1 MKNFLT
7 LTIICLFVSF
17 MSFVKCGLPEI
28 EINSIQTLIEL
39 YNVPQFSGCDS
50 GVCDYCSQPFYFHC
64 DETNTNINKIHL
76 IGSGPILIEFPD
88 VLKNFFFLKSFHL
101 ENSKSPYLLIGNSI
115 IVSELILN
123 NCSLDF
129 IPPVFSFSSITM
141 IDVSFNGD
149 LDISSIMNLQVF
161 KLTYSNSLMMGNY
174 SLTNYRNVDLA
185 TGVLE
190 ITINNLLDFS
200 VKSPDVTFI
209 LGKYFNGSTM
219 MTFPFVQSRKLKVID
234 EYYNLPIRLPEMIN
248 LETER
253 VEFEKIN
260 FDTLYNL
267 NFSHLTSLTVLSFT
281 SCSGII
287 DTVSQYPRVIFGERN
302 YDTVKY
308 VNCGLNI
315 LPPNSY
321 FQGKFLGIDL
331 SNNNITSELPNIF
344 QPNDTKPPLNMV
356 FSNNKFYGDI
366 PINFCYHTLN
376 ISNNNFE
383 TELPMCFIC
392 HYYSIKDSLMG
403 NKYTNMV
410 NGKLPNCT
418 GIKFT
423 SNAVFALNEYSFVE
437 GENLGWSF
445 ANQESIVATPLVSL
459 TTYIPNKKM
468 KIYFS
473 TMASYPILK
482 KNNFI
487 INLFYKEIPFN
498 TTINV
503 EISPPIIKNIFPD
516 SRNMESTSFM
526 IVGVALQSDGSP
538 YEIPTIYFD
547 NLQCIVKNVTN
558 ISPFCT
564 INSFI
569 ADKIYNVTYY
579 LPSTNLTSEIYQFD
593 FIRSSPFIFKIIS
606 PKRDQGGLV
615 QFLGYYSLYNIT
627 RIEIGGNVL
636 DVLFFNTTLIT
647 TSIGAGSGPL
657 KYNITFDNIVNH
669 VGTFRYSDDPIYCDF
684 CNEFN
689 GGGVCNTTIGKCE
702 CSNKYQGST
711 CTITSQYVSSI
722 IPSSTEGG
730 LAIFNGWFGN
740 NPHTNLKVF
749 IGDKPCFPIYTTNE
763 TTITCEAQPG
773 DGIFTIQVNQNSV
786 NYTLKNSYEYF
797 KQIKECP
804 NDCTSKFNGQC
815 NKTTGFCNCFTNWYG
830 FDCSIFSNQSPN
842 SNTSIDY
849 NNGNTNITNQE
860 TIFQISFYSLLEID
874 INGKT
879 VNEYQLNNNWI
890 INNNNSNS
898 NEFIYSFIQSI
909 QNNGSCNITYRI
921 EEIQVEKNI
930 SFAGI
935 DYSIEGGSIKTTI
948 SIENYKYSSNLNT
961 LQLQFKSLAIGN
973 KNFDNDDECN
983 IEEKDTII
991 DNNQQG
997 YVTIIKNSK
1006 ILIGRFLNRIISDGK
1021 STFISTSL
1029 ISKSN
1034 DSIIVGMNLPHC
1046 INCFIDP
1053 DYSVL
1058 VTPDF
1063 KSDCENSENNKKQWL
1078 IPVVVVVPI
1087 VAISLIVAISYIIY
1101 RKKINRKFKN
1111 KLKMIELS
1119 NK

>member
-1 MKNFLT
+1 MKNFLI
-7 LTIICLFVSF
+7 LTFICLFV
-17 MSFVKCGLPEI
+17 SFVKCGLPEI

-39 YNVPQFSGCDS
+39 YNVPQFDGCDS
-50 GVCDYCSQPFYFHC
+50 GVCDYCSQPLYFLC
-64 DETNTNINKIHL
+64 DDTNTNIIKIHL

-88 VLKNFFFLKSFHL
+88 VLKNFLYLRSFHL
-101 ENSKSPYLLIGNSI
+101 ENSKSPNLLVGSSI
-115 IVSELILN
+115 IISELILN

-129 IPPVFSFSSITM
+129 MPPVFSFSSITM
-141 IDVSFNGD
+141 NDVKFNGD
-149 LDISSIMNLQVF
+149 LDISGLFGLQVF
-161 KLTYSNSLMMGNY
+161 KLKYSNTLMMGNY
-174 SLTNYRNVDLA
+174 SLTNYR
-185 TGVLE
+185 GVVLRIGILE
-190 ITINNLLDFS
+190 LTLNNLLDFTVVS
-200 VKSPDVTFI
+200 AEFTII
-209 LGKYFNGSTM
+209 LGKYFNESTM
-219 MTFPFVQSRKLKVID
+219 TPFPFVQSRKLKVID
-234 EYYNLPIRLPEMIN
+234 EYYNLPIRFPETIKMEAEI
-248 LETER
+248 

-260 FDTLYNL
+260 FDTSYNL
-267 NFSHLTSLTVLSFT
+267 NFSHLPHLKVLSFT

-287 DTVSQYPRVIFGERN
+287 DTASQYPRVVFGEQA

-308 VNCGLNI
+308 LNCGLNI
-315 LPPNSY
+315 LPPDSY

-344 QPNDTKPPLNMV
+344 QPNDTRPPLNMV
-356 FSNNKFYGDI
+356 FSNNKFYGAI
-366 PINFCYHTLN
+366 PPNFCYHTLN

-383 TELPMCFIC
+383 TELPMCFTC
-392 HYYSIKDSLMG
+392 HYYSIKDSLLG
-403 NKYTNMV
+403 NNYTNMV
-410 NGKLPNCT
+410 NGKFPNCT
-418 GIKFT
+418 GIRFT

-445 ANQESIVATPLVSL
+445 TNLENLLTTPYISL
-459 TTYIPNKKM
+459 TTFIPNKKM

-473 TMASYPILK
+473 TMASYPLLK
-482 KNNFI
+482 KNNFT
-487 INLFYKEIPFN
+487 INVFYKEIPFN

-503 EISPPIIKNIFPD
+503 EISPPIIKDIFPD
-516 SRNMESTSFM
+516 SPNMYSSSFM
-526 IVGVALQSDGSP
+526 VVGTALQSDGSP

-547 NLQCIVKNVTN
+547 NMQCIVKNVSS
-558 ISPFCT
+558 ISPYCT

-569 ADKIYNVTYY
+569 VDGIYNVSYY
-579 LPSTNLTSEIYQFD
+579 LPSTNLTSEIYQYNFT
-593 FIRSSPFIFKIIS
+593 RNSPYIFEIIS

-615 QFLGYYSLYNIT
+615 QFLGYFSFFNT
-627 RIEIGGNVL
+627 PRVEIGGNVL
-636 DVLFFNTTLIT
+636 NVLFFNTTLIT

-657 KYNITFDNIVNH
+657 IYNITFDNLFSQS
-669 VGTFRYSDDPIYCDF
+669 GKFRYSDDPIYCDF

-740 NPHTNLKVF
+740 DPHKNLKVF
-749 IGDKPCFPIYTTNE
+749 IGDKECLPIFTTNE
-763 TTITCEAQPG
+763 TTITCEAPPG

-797 KQIKECP
+797 KEIKECP

-815 NKTTGFCNCFTNWYG
+815 NKTSGFCNCFTNWYG
-830 FDCSIFSNQSPN
+830 FDCSIFSNQSSN

-849 NNGNTNITNQE
+849 NNGNTNITNRE

-890 INNNNSNS
+890 INNNNSNG
-898 NEFIYSFIQSI
+898 NNNQFIYSFIQSI

-935 DYSIEGGSIKTTI
+935 DYSLDGGSIKTTI
-948 SIENYKYSSNLNT
+948 LIENYKYSSNLNT
-961 LQLQFKSLAIGN
+961 LQLQFKSLATSN
-973 KNFDNDDECN
+973 KNIDNDDDECKIN
-983 IEEKDTII
+983 EKDTII
-991 DNNQQG
+991 DTNQQG

-1034 DSIIVGMNLPHC
+1034 DSVIVGMNLPHC

-1078 IPVVVVVPI
+1078 IPVVVVVPV
-1087 VAISLIVAISYIIY
+1087 VAISLIVATSYIIY